1 MRRKNLTDWQA
12 EAVETV
18 AHSVVGGA
26 VAVHVAVRDVG
37 GKVDGEADAHD
48 QVDHRDGVQVDSPE
62 RHEAEN
68 SKLNGHDGKGHPERT
83 DGVGD
88 EDKGDDK
95 HDEGSQPD
103 ALDGVG
109 EDAEELVKVDEVGVE
124 DRHVV
129 WRLVCDG
136 TKLPG
141 CLTIGL
147 VSIDGSAF

>member
-1 MRRKNLTDWQA
+1 MRRNNLTNWQA

-37 GKVDGEADAHD
+37 GKVDGKADAHD
-48 QVDHRDGVQVDSPE
+48 QVDHRDRVQVDSPE

-68 SKLNGHDGKGHPERT
+68 SKLDGHDGKGHPERT

-88 EDKGDDK
+88 EDQG
-95 HDEGSQPD
+95 HDEHDESCKAD

-109 EDAEELVKVDEVGVE
+109 NNSKELVEVDEVGVE
-124 DRHVV
+124 DGHVV
-129 WRLVCDG
+129 RRLMANG
-136 TKLPG
+136 SQLPG
-141 CLTIGL
+141 CSKLQI
-147 VSIDGSAF
+147 S